1 MFERRTILA
10 AGGLLAAGRAV
21 AQTAGST
28 PGATPPSDAP
38 VPAPAVDQRMTERS
52 IGRAD
57 APMVVQE
64 FFSLTCSH
72 CGAFHRETF
81 PRVKA
86 ELVDTGR
93 IRLVWRDFPL
103 DQVALGA
110 AVVARSFPPERYEA
124 FLTALFATQDRWAY
138 ARGVDH
144 KVEIGKIAAVA
155 GMSPAAFEAAWTD
168 VDLAR
173 AILAQRQQGEQEYR
187 VQATPTF
194 VFNRRTVGGNIP
206 FDRFVREA
214 ATP

>member
-10 AGGLLAAGRAV
+10 VGGLLVAGRAI

-28 PGATPPSDAP
+28 PGATPPAGTP
-38 VPAPAVDQRMTERS
+38 IPAPAVDQRMAERS
-52 IGRAD
+52 VGRAD

-72 CGAFHRETF
+72 CGAFHRETY

-86 ELVDTGR
+86 ELIDTGR

-144 KVEIGKIAAVA
+144 KAEIGKIAAVA

-173 AILAQRQQGEQEYR
+173 AVLAERQRGEQEYR
-187 VQATPTF
+187 IQATPTF
-194 VFNRRTVGGNIP
+194 VFNRRVVGGNIP
-206 FDRFVREA
+206 FDRFLREA